1 MDIDKVL
8 GDLFFIF
15 VDFMKT
21 VNSFVSVFFF
31 VLEKIIFNFSMVYA
45 ILEI

>member
-8 GDLFFIF
+8 SDLFFIF
-15 VDFMKT
+15 VDFLKII
-21 VNSFVSVFFF
+21 NSFVFVFFF
-31 VLEKIIFNFSMVYA
+31 VLEKIIFNFSMVYV